1 MTRSSRHLRS
11 VLPRKSDGSIAVEFA
26 LIAPLLLLLLVVVI
40 DFGRYFYV
48 QISLNS
54 ASHEAARVA
63 SVMEVSAAAMTT
75 VARATA
81 HGAAGLA
88 QQGNTDSNLLIAAC
102 ATTTVCTPTTLPT
115 TKLCNVTVAA
125 DMVYVTVSTPF
136 HWITPLFGGTDPVL
150 TAKAVMMCSI

>member
-1 MTRSSRHLRS
+1 MKLSSQHLRS
-11 VLPRKSDGSIAVEFA
+11 VFHKKDQGSIAVEFA

-63 SVMEVSAAAMTT
+63 SVMEVSGTAMQT

-88 QQGNTDSNLLIAAC
+88 KQGNTDNNLVIAAC
-102 ATTTVCTPTTLPT
+102 ASTTSCVPTTLPSG
-115 TKLCNVTVAA
+115 KLCDVTVSS
-125 DMVYVTVSTPF
+125 DLVFVTVSTPF
-136 HWITPLFGGTDPVL
+136 HWITPLFGATDPVL
-150 TAKAVMMCSI
+150 TAKAVMICSI